1 MVGLEEKGVSNSSE
15 ALDLDYIATQLIWE
29 MGIPANLKG
38 YTYLRSAIVLSALY
52 PKLRCIQ
59 LYRMI
64 ADKYQIKPKSVE
76 GAINYAIESTY
87 DANPKQLQ
95 NFFPYPITKPG
106 NWEVIALAADKMRI
120 RMRM

>member
-1 MVGLEEKGVSNSSE
+1 
-15 ALDLDYIATQLIWE
+15 

-38 YTYLRSAIVLSALY
+38 YTYLRSAIVLAALH

-59 LYRMI
+59 LYSII
-64 ADKYQIKPKSVE
+64 ADKHQIKPKSVE

-95 NFFPYPITKPG
+95 SFFPYPITKPG
-106 NWEVIALAADKMRI
+106 NWEIIALAADKMRI